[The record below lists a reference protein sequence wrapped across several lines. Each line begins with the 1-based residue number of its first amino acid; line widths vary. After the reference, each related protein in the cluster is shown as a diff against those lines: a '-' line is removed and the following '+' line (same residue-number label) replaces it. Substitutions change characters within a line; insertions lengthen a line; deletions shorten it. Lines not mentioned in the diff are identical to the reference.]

1 MLCVFWRM
9 LCKYIHTWV
18 KNSIYTSRV
27 SPSTSRLAKTTCD
40 FFLENDINKLDIC
53 IHIQFNSWIVYIFSW
68 NCWLLLGFTE
78 IRCKTYMH
86 FLSGTF
92 WKLGMQIF
100 CEKLKIHFIFM
111 RFKIQ
116 ILSCYTMLSCMH
128 KCYKCLLS
136 FFLSK

>member
-9 LCKYIHTWV
+9 LCTYIHIWV

-27 SPSTSRLAKTTCD
+27 SPPAESQWIPVI
-40 FFLENDINKLDIC
+40 FLENDINKLDIC

-86 FLSGTF
+86 FLPGTF

-111 RFKIQ
+111 RFKIL
-116 ILSCYTMLSCMH
+116 ILSCMC
-128 KCYKCLLS
+128 KCYKCLLL